1 MKVFVMRLLEILK
14 DTEYNLDQFNFGV
27 IEQLENR
34 MTYKEMKSGQVP
46 YVECLVRKKDIK
58 LTPEEV
64 VRQL

>member
-1 MKVFVMRLLEILK
+1 MRLLEILK

>member
-1 MKVFVMRLLEILK
+1 MRLLEILK
-14 DTEYNLDQFNFGV
+14 DTEYNLDQFNSGV

>member
-1 MKVFVMRLLEILK
+1 MRLLEILK
-14 DTEYNLDQFNFGV
+14 DTEYNLDQFNSGV

-34 MTYKEMKSGQVP
+34 MTYKEMKSAQVP